1 MADYETSIRAVKD
14 FLRASTRGVGDVVEI
29 DRHGPNMRYYGG
41 MRVTASSPTRHAYA
55 AANAAKRGLER
66 FDVIEGVAENLPMP
80 DASADAVVGTLVNCS
95 VASVARAAAEAKR
108 VLRPGGVYLFLDHVA
123 APSGT
128 PLLAL
133 QKTLEPLNRIAYE
146 GCRLTRDP
154 VADIEAAGFGG
165 GVRAERF
172 LAGSGAIETSWLMQ
186 PDAGE
191 AARRIAAPGGVMQGI
206 EPLPSR
212 AARRGRRDQGR
223 RDGGSGRRG
232 RRGRR
237 AAADSY
243 LDIITFG
250 IVGSPKNKIR
260 SLVAPF
266 PRSSPVPL
274 ILSLPDGE
282 IVLACG
288 QFGILT
294 CF

>member
-1 MADYETSIRAVKD
+1 VLSGAVAPTTPSGGDDALRAKAREAYGDTFARTMEGGMADYETSIRAVKD
-14 FLRASTRGVGDVVEI
+14 SLFARLDARGVRDVVEI
-29 DRHGPNMRYYGG
+29 GVGTGPNMRYYGG
-41 MRVTASSPTRHAYA
+41 MRVTGVEPNAASHAYA
-55 AANAAKRGLER
+55 AANAAKHGLER

-191 AARRIAAPGGVMQGI
+191 AARRIAAPGGVMEGI
-206 EPLPSR
+206 EPHFLLAPH
-212 AARRGRRDQGR
+212 
-223 RDGGSGRRG
+223 
-232 RRGRR
+232 
-237 AAADSY
+237 
-243 LDIITFG
+243 
-250 IVGSPKNKIR
+250 
-260 SLVAPF
+260 VAG
-266 PRSSPVPL
+266 V
-274 ILSLPDGE
+274 
-282 IVLACG
+282 A
-288 QFGILT
+288 T
-294 CF
+294 K

>member
-1 MADYETSIRAVKD
+1 MLSGAVAPTTPSGGDDALRAKAREAYGDTFARTMEGGMADYETSIRAVKD
-14 FLRASTRGVGDVVEI
+14 SLFARLDARGVRDVVEI
-29 DRHGPNMRYYGG
+29 GVGTGPNMRYYGG
-41 MRVTASSPTRHAYA
+41 MRVTGVEPNAASHAYA
-55 AANAAKRGLER
+55 AANAAKHGLER

-165 GVRAERF
+165 GGRAERF

-191 AARRIAAPGGVMQGI
+191 AARRIAAPGGGMQGI
-206 EPLPSR
+206 EPHFLLAPH
-212 AARRGRRDQGR
+212 
-223 RDGGSGRRG
+223 
-232 RRGRR
+232 
-237 AAADSY
+237 
-243 LDIITFG
+243 
-250 IVGSPKNKIR
+250 
-260 SLVAPF
+260 VAG
-266 PRSSPVPL
+266 V
-274 ILSLPDGE
+274 
-282 IVLACG
+282 A
-288 QFGILT
+288 T
-294 CF
+294 K